1 MTKKKALKQ
10 IMSMGFQ
17 RNEAQQLLLTMHNRG
32 FSNIDAAFVI
42 ALETLSVSAG
52 LAFEGCCHMADAA
65 KAILKEVAGF
75 EAPCH

>member
-17 RNEAQQLLLTMHNRG
+17 RNEAQQRLLTMHNRG
-32 FSNIDAAFVI
+32 FSNIDAAFAV

-52 LAFEGCCHMADAA
+52 LALEECRRLEDAA
-65 KAILKEVAGF
+65 RAICEGVA
-75 EAPCH
+75 EIEDSCH